1 MSGFT
6 RFLRGNAVKAAAAA
20 CCVAAFAFALPPA
33 VSAAQ
38 AGAAAAPFHFT
49 AYPLDSPDRAG
60 ERTLRPVAP
69 VYKHISA
76 WISSVGAAAALFA
89 VDGGAV
95 SHDVCLVDPRTDTV
109 TVEPAPTTGQRYR
122 PFTLVPAGLYQ
133 PSYEAPMGCVPA
145 DLTGSGW
152 QDLVVYYWGRSPVIF
167 MRKPGVAPGP
177 GAFVA
182 RELVPGH
189 PVWSSNA
196 MTYGDYDGTGHLDL
210 VVGNY
215 FPDGARVLDPTAV
228 QPELQMPSSF
238 SNAHNGGTLHLF
250 RFVSARGGASPDVHY
265 AEVPDA
271 FGPRPLTGWT
281 LALGTQD
288 LADNGLPDIYQ
299 ANDFGINRLLVNR
312 STPGHFAFR
321 TAVGQRHFTTP
332 KSKVLGNGSFK
343 GMGVAFA
350 DLDRSGSE
358 SILVSNITEPF
369 ALEESN
375 FVFQPTVSGAQLA
388 ADLDRGFAPYDDHS
402 DELGLAHSGWTWDV
416 VAADFDN
423 SGYPQVMHAT
433 GFVTGH
439 TDRWAQLQEAAT
451 SNDLI
456 LRHPELWPNIEP
468 GDEVSG
474 HDPDTFFVRT
484 PSGRYVD
491 VAQKIGVGSTAVTR
505 GFAVG
510 DVDGDGRLD
519 YVAANQWGQ
528 SFLYH
533 NESQAGPFVGLRLRL
548 PASAGGSG
556 VGAPAIGAVAT
567 LELPGG
573 GITRQQVF
581 PANGHGA
588 VAAPDLHFGLGGE
601 RISGLLRVGIG
612 WRDSHG
618 VRHSATVSLGSGWHT
633 LVLADDGTTAEIR

>member
-1 MSGFT
+1 
-6 RFLRGNAVKAAAAA
+6 
-20 CCVAAFAFALPPA
+20 
-33 VSAAQ
+33 
-38 AGAAAAPFHFT
+38 AAAAPFHFT

-60 ERTLRPVAP
+60 ERMLRPVAP

-299 ANDFGINRLLVNR
+299 ANDFGINRLLVNQ

-321 TAVGQRHFTTP
+321 AAVGQRHFTTP

-573 GITRQQVF
+573 AVTRQQVF

-601 RISGLLRVGIG
+601 RISGLLRVGID